1 MNDRAAINNWQTLQ
15 NSKRISH
22 FKSTT
27 AATTTT
33 PSTTA
38 TTTKPA
44 SSTSRNATSVAIR
57 QQQKCH
63 SSKIKTSTTVDNSN
77 SISDVIKDDIG
88 SSLNRTAPVS
98 TTMIAPERMMTTLG
112 IYNSGIND
120 YGAVG
125 RVVASDNRDH

>member
-112 IYNSGIND
+112 IYNSRMND

-125 RVVASDNRDH
+125 KVVASVNRDH

>member
-27 AATTTT
+27 ASTTTT

-38 TTTKPA
+38 TTIIPA

-77 SISDVIKDDIG
+77 SISDVIKDEIG

-112 IYNSGIND
+112 IYNSRMND

-125 RVVASDNRDH
+125 KVVASVNRDH